1 MNGSI
6 FRKSKLENQLLKV
19 SVKFK
24 IHFLQFTNMR
34 LLLTATKLTGSN
46 TYFDVSYRK
55 HFSQIDSL
63 REACCVS
70 MFSSSTVYVNEEYV
84 KDKSY
89 FLERNTEKENDKQG
103 KLK

>member
-63 REACCVS
+63 REPCCVS
-70 MFSSSTVYVNEEYV
+70 MFSSSMVYVNEEYV
-84 KDKSY
+84 KDKCY

>member
-70 MFSSSTVYVNEEYV
+70 MFSSSMVYVNEEYF

>member
-34 LLLTATKLTGSN
+34 LLLTATKLTGSD

-70 MFSSSTVYVNEEYV
+70 MFSSSMVYVNEEYV